1 MAIATDGKV
10 GIGTTSPNYELQV
23 NDPSGTVS
31 AIQITNTTTG
41 AGAGD
46 GFLLYNNGLNAL
58 LSNEEAGDLRLQTS
72 GQQRLTIDA
81 SGRVGINE
89 ASPSDFNTIA
99 DDLVITQASTH
110 AGMTIRSGTSHQ
122 GNIAFQD
129 AANTSFRGG
138 LRYDHNGDDMHL
150 ITDGDIHMTIDSSG
164 NCGLGTTSPDSILDI
179 TSDTPLITF
188 NSTVTGLGANNLIG
202 GMKVFKSDASGS
214 GTGICGGLFWRS
226 NDSFGARSYL
236 QITNRQNSTGET
248 NTDTESLR
256 ITGTGVVRI
265 KCEDFSVD
273 PSSSNR
279 GVMIGNS
286 STGTVFSNGSSTSN
300 ANNIIFIN
308 GNGVVGK
315 ISTSGSGT
323 NYEETSDYRLKEN
336 EVVISDGI
344 TRLKQLKPYRFN
356 FKADASTTVDG
367 FFAHEA
373 QQVVPEA
380 VSGTKDEME
389 NVLYTEE
396 DTIPSGKKVGDVKET
411 VPKYQGIDHSKL
423 VPLLVAAVQ
432 ELIGKVEA
440 LEAA

>member
-1 MAIATDGKV
+1 
-10 GIGTTSPNYELQV
+10 
-23 NDPSGTVS
+23 
-31 AIQITNTTTG
+31 
-41 AGAGD
+41 
-46 GFLLYNNGLNAL
+46 
-58 LSNEEAGDLRLQTS
+58 
-72 GQQRLTIDA
+72 
-81 SGRVGINE
+81 
-89 ASPSDFNTIA
+89 
-99 DDLVITQASTH
+99 
-110 AGMTIRSGTSHQ
+110 
-122 GNIAFQD
+122 
-129 AANTSFRGG
+129 
-138 LRYDHNGDDMHL
+138 
-150 ITDGDIHMTIDSSG
+150 
-164 NCGLGTTSPDSILDI
+164 
-179 TSDTPLITF
+179 
-188 NSTVTGLGANNLIG
+188 
-202 GMKVFKSDASGS
+202 MKIFKSDASGS

-226 NDSFGARSYL
+226 NDSVGARSFI
-236 QITNRQNSTGET
+236 QFTNRQNSTGQT
-248 NTDTESLR
+248 NTDSECMR
-256 ITGTGVVRI
+256 ISGTGVLRI
-265 KCEDFSVD
+265 KCEDFGND

-286 STGTVFSNGSSTSN
+286 STGTLFSNGSSTSN

-323 NYEETSDYRLKEN
+323 SYEETSDYRLKEN

-380 VSGTKDEME
+380 VSGTKDETE

-411 VPKYQGIDHSKL
+411 VPKYQGIDQSKL